1 MDLSQFSPEKLQ
13 EIAERNGMTVEEL
26 LAKSK
31 GNEGKQNGSTETTPP
46 TNQNQ
51 TPAGDS
57 SSGDISL
64 GSPEPKID
72 RLGKYIYR
80 GEELTILESDYL
92 KNYAGKSGYPKT
104 FDGFIDGWKGTI
116 QETTIMPEVKA
127 VGEATEEMKDLQK
140 KAKDYDDVISN
151 TNEANSTFDIG
162 VEYFNLHDNN
172 GDGVY
177 TPKLQREQYFPEI
190 PNSGGRK
197 SGWAEFKNDLQTDLK
212 LSLGEEKYAKWK
224 ELTELS
230 GGKVTQETLEKFY
243 YDLGVD
249 DGTINK
255 VVNAKKVKQ
264 AEIFNRDLSEEEQ
277 DAIQRFRGD
286 EDWQQEAQ
294 DIYNERVN
302 DELAYQDLTGRQLVS
317 PQVVN
322 GKSYVPTTYADYSVI
337 NKKQMK
343 ALDQESKDL
352 NAKSSILNVKFE
364 ELNAM
369 KDSYEEELGAL
380 TQTLT
385 NLENSER
392 TPENVQAYN
401 EAATRFNAIIESEA
415 FQNFNTDWNDI
426 IVGLNSFTDDV
437 KTFEDKYT
445 SVIDSEIGLEAAAK
459 NYEAIVRLAQVW
471 EEFTLGSLAGAASA
485 IYGVI
490 EEIAVNPAVF
500 AKAGSAKQGMVN
512 YNMKLAERRE
522 ELLPQ
527 NLTVSDLGDGAKFSD
542 WLGESLINNSPSIA
556 IAMLP
561 MGAAGVAGKGAA
573 RIAAMKR
580 AATLTSGFFGV
591 AEGGGYMAGIDVSVA
606 KADDTIKALRVD
618 LANAKG
624 EYEKQQIRDA
634 IEEQQSYLN
643 LSETQKAFNA
653 AAYGTIAMYAERL
666 GTLGF
671 LGNIQKYSKAV
682 GYNKFLKLM
691 SQPMAKAFSKTA
703 GALKAS
709 VIGVGIEQI
718 EETATLI
725 GQNFMDISVGR
736 QNKSL
741 FEGIDADFFANVAVS
756 SFAMSGPN
764 LGSNIFNSVVSEFR
778 SSKQIALNR
787 KNSEKLFN
795 VLEKLKSDQ
804 LTAAQRVE
812 LRKQR
817 RSLMEEL
824 AISDSK
830 TLFNIKGL
838 GAADIENVAELNRQ
852 MREIQKEAEALGY
865 GDVDVQTRKE
875 FDELVAKFKELQNT
889 RETILNKP
897 QEEIENLAKG
907 AQNELEARF
916 NLNNY
921 NFNIEVA
928 KAFGKDVTALSGL
941 EAVEDADG
949 NLRFEVREGE
959 FSEAITQELNKALA
973 SQVNAVTLNG
983 KVYVFEDII
992 KARIIQNG
1000 GIDAKFAAVS
1010 PLHEIGHQQ
1019 SAALGIIVS
1028 DKDSDAKTT
1037 KFVGDANA
1045 MIDSVV
1051 NEVTSLFQAGRISKK
1066 DYQAF
1071 LDRIDAYKDLG
1082 MIYNQYADTD
1092 FLDPDE
1098 LLQLIGDMTNMG
1110 ILPKSSFGKLH
1121 EIKSFVNSMF
1131 NFMGIDPMYF
1141 GLKNSSDVADFVASW
1156 STRLKEGGSLQLP
1169 PDEESQKA
1177 SISNEAERAKQV
1189 LEKVSSN
1196 MEFFDPNS
1204 PLIARVLPGMIKA
1217 QLASY
1222 INKGLK
1228 IDLEEAVSEV
1238 LLRLYSAQ
1246 DISKY
1251 NGTGTLYGYLN
1262 GRIKYRILD
1271 AFKNN
1276 DALVEDFS
1284 TSDLDDVKGVAAIEM
1299 PVAAVEERAESEK
1312 PQYKNLLERK
1322 VVDEETLETV
1332 KGKIPRIVGT
1342 LKNRIDADISKN
1354 KTVTPLINELR
1365 LALGKQIDIDL
1376 KKQMGGKKDGQL
1388 RKWLVANKKA
1398 ILENMTTT
1406 YLMTAFPIAVQKKV
1420 DGVWTS
1426 DWQGKKIDREKTSTD
1441 NAGRTSGAEL
1451 VRRLPQASLK
1461 IDDKTF
1467 LSFVLEE
1474 SGNPIRGKK
1483 ESIAKAVAE
1492 ELAFDIINEEMQ
1504 NPDSKIRQAFEAN
1517 QERLGV
1523 ELASNYVQHL
1533 ALQIERGNVKFSIGL
1548 EIVKNEDFQQS
1559 AILGAKF
1566 IQRRLKE
1573 GHNIDELIDQDG
1585 KFVYFGSPV
1594 SYILNIKPNAIY
1606 KEEDVS
1612 SFVLHLF
1619 ENGLIPL
1626 RPILKFSNKWK
1637 EAGNLKAWFEE
1648 RGYEVPKSMLN
1659 SKSDYNDKAQFA
1671 SDMAVLGM
1679 GLGKQIIDLM
1689 GPQFLGF
1696 ASYRTLPLQVIK
1708 GKKGAKRT
1716 EWADHQA
1723 ILMETA
1729 YNTDLPKN
1737 LDLSKVRI
1745 FNPKNGVLLQ
1755 LSKVL
1760 NNENLSREEKIL
1772 ELHRTGIIE
1781 EIRQANIH
1789 NKILAKHIASVA
1801 VILAKQDLI
1810 SPTSLG
1816 YFLQQQS
1823 PIIEGLRGLV
1833 SLDYITITD
1842 GDLGQIYLEHVDI
1855 NSSVMFDILNSISLD
1870 SDLETI
1876 NAIEKA
1882 IDSNRGW
1889 AENSDVI
1896 KLVDRTTDPLNP
1908 SGLKRLLATGNNVEN
1923 IMHISGIPAQEMID
1937 KEIEAQE
1944 ASASLGIDISKL
1956 EENKE
1961 ILQMSFKFSIG
1972 SPQVIFM
1979 VGGPGAGK
1987 SSVIKGTGLLD
1998 KGFKI
2003 VNQDIS
2009 LEQMKIDEGL
2019 PADEKIY
2026 NKEQRSLRAKLG
2038 WKARKIAEEKM
2049 NKYMG
2054 RRDNAIIDGT
2064 GASFNATRKKMKA
2077 FEDAGYTVHV
2087 LFVNTSK
2094 DVAVNRNKA
2103 RAERS
2108 LPDFVVTKT
2117 WDSVQESV
2125 VKYKEE
2131 FGDRVYEINTD
2142 NLTYKQNLPK
2152 EFLDK
2157 LNGGLDNAI
2166 AKYST
2171 GLSVELNNMIERQK
2185 GVASEREFSRVQAKM
2200 MGEKKGKYRVFVPAS
2215 AEDFRGLTSYTF
2227 AGKGKQGE
2235 ADQKFFEDN
2244 IINPYVRGV
2253 AQIEAVK
2260 QQIRREYHAVAKA
2273 NKQYFKMLGKKIGNT
2288 DFTYDQALRVYM
2300 WTQQGIDVPG
2310 MSKDDI
2316 NFLINEINQFPG
2328 LIELGNAMQMIS
2340 RQDTW
2345 MEPTEH
2351 WMSNTLVSDLNSM
2364 TEKVGRR
2371 KYLQEFIE
2379 NSEVIFSPENLN
2391 KIEAVYGTRHR
2402 EAIEDALY
2410 SMKNGRNRPT
2420 GMNKQMNQWLNWVNN
2435 STGAIMFF
2443 NIRSAVLQTLSATN
2457 FINWSDNNPVKAAA
2471 AFANQ
2476 PQFWADF
2483 AMIFNSDKLKQ
2494 RRSGLQTDVNTAEIA
2509 NQAEGAQNKAG
2520 AIIAYLLKIG
2530 FTPTQ
2535 IADSFAI
2542 AMGGASFYRNRV
2554 NTYLKQGMEQEA
2566 AEKQAFEDFS
2576 KTADEAQQSSDPYL
2590 VSQEQRSPLGRLVLA
2605 FQNTPMQYT
2614 RLMKKA
2620 MLDLAN
2626 GRGDAK
2632 THISKIMYYGAVQ
2645 NFIFSALQSALFAM
2659 IPGFDEEEEES
2670 GLTTKELEKKREKEQ
2685 RKEDTRYL
2693 RIINSMTDSVLKG
2706 SGVKGAVLATI
2717 KNTITEYF
2725 KQKEKGWTADHAY
2738 TLLAALSLS
2747 PPIGSKIRKIY
2758 SAIQS
2763 EKFDRDVLEAR
2774 GFSVMQDGKVNL
2786 SPIYSIIGSLV
2797 SGTANIPMDRMVDI
2811 INSMV
2816 EATDNRNTTWQRIAL
2831 AMGWKTWDVGAKNEE
2846 HDLIIQEAKEKRKE
2860 EGKKKA
2866 KKTREDNKKKKE
2878 AKEKDEALDDFFRR
2892 HPELDP
2898 NK

>member
-1 MDLSQFSPEKLQ
+1 MDLSKFSPEKLQ
-13 EIAERNGMTVEEL
+13 EIANRNNLTVEEL
-26 LAKSK
+26 IAKY
-31 GNEGKQNGSTETTPP
+31 GNEGKQDGSTETTPP
-46 TNQNQ
+46 VNQNQ
-51 TPAGDS
+51 TSAGDS

-64 GSPEPKID
+64 ESPEPKID

-80 GEELTILESDYL
+80 GEEQTILESDYL
-92 KNYAGKSGYPKT
+92 KNHAGKSGYPKT
-104 FDGFIDGWKGTI
+104 FDGFINGWKGTI

-127 VGEATEEMKDLQK
+127 VGKATEEMKDLQK

-151 TNEANSTFDIG
+151 TNEASSKFDIA
-162 VEYFNLHDNN
+162 VDYFNLHDNN
-172 GDGVY
+172 GNGVY
-177 TPKLQREQYFPEI
+177 TPKLEREQYFPEI

-197 SGWAEFKNDLQTDLK
+197 SGFAEFKNDLETDLK
-212 LSLGEEKYAKWK
+212 LSLGEEKYAKWE

-243 YDLGVD
+243 NDLGID
-249 DGTINK
+249 DGTISK

-322 GKSYVPTTYADYSVI
+322 GRKYVPTTYADYSVI

-343 ALDQESKDL
+343 ALEQESKDL
-352 NAKSSILNVKFE
+352 DAKSSILNVKFE

-369 KDSYEEELGAL
+369 KNSYEEELTAL

-385 NLENSER
+385 SLENAEK
-392 TPENVQAYN
+392 TPENIQMYN
-401 EAATRFNAIIESEA
+401 ETAARFNAIVESEA
-415 FQNFNTDWNDI
+415 FQNFNTDWKDI
-426 IVGLNSFTDDV
+426 VVGLNSFTDDV
-437 KTFEDKYT
+437 KTFEGKYA
-445 SVIDSEIGLEAAAK
+445 SVIDSEIGLEAASK

-471 EEFTLGSLAGAASA
+471 EEFTLGSLAGGASA
-485 IYGVI
+485 IYGLGA
-490 EEIAVNPAVF
+490 EWFGSEAAEI
-500 AKAGSAKQGMVN
+500 AKQGMVN
-512 YNMKLAERRE
+512 YNLKLAKRRE

-527 NLTVSDLGDGAKFSD
+527 NLSVSDLGEGAKFSD

-556 IAMLP
+556 IAMMP
-561 MGAAGVAGKGAA
+561 MGAAGLAGRGAA

-580 AATLTSGFFGV
+580 ASTITSGFFGV
-591 AEGGGYMAGIDVSVA
+591 AEAGGYMSGMDVSVA
-606 KADDTIKALRVD
+606 KAEDTIKALRLD

-624 EYEKQQIRDA
+624 EYERQQIRDA

-682 GYNKFLKLM
+682 GYNTFLKVM

-709 VIGVGIEQI
+709 AIGVGIEQI
-718 EETATLI
+718 EETATLL
-725 GQNFMDISVGR
+725 GQNFMDITVGQ

-741 FEGIDADFFANVAVS
+741 LEGLDADFFANVAVS
-756 SFAMSGPN
+756 SFAMSGPSS
-764 LGSNIFNSVVSEFR
+764 GANIFNAVVSEFR
-778 SSKQIALNR
+778 SSKQIALN
-787 KNSEKLFN
+787 KENSEKLFN
-795 VLEKLKSDQ
+795 VFEKLKSDQ
-804 LTAAQRVE
+804 LTPAQRVE

-817 RSLMEEL
+817 RGLMEEL

-830 TLFNIKGL
+830 TLFNVKGL
-838 GAADIENVAELNRQ
+838 GTADIENIAELNRQ

-897 QEEIENLAKG
+897 QEEIENLVKG
-907 AQNELEARF
+907 AQNEIEARF

-928 KAFGKDVTALSGL
+928 KAFGKDVTVISGT
-941 EAVEDADG
+941 EIADSDFDASTVQK
-949 NLRFEVREGE
+949 LREYID
-959 FSEAITQELNKALA
+959 A
-973 SQVNAVTLNG
+973 QVNAVTLNG

-1000 GIDAKFAAVS
+1000 GMDARFAAVS

-1028 DKDSDAKTT
+1028 DKNSDGKTT

-1071 LDRIDAYKDLG
+1071 LDRIEAYKNLG
-1082 MIYNQYADTD
+1082 MTYNQYADTD

-1131 NFMGIDPMYF
+1131 NFMGMDPMYF
-1141 GLKNSSDVADFVASW
+1141 GLKNANDVADFVASW
-1156 STRLKEGGSLQLP
+1156 STQLKEGGSLQLP

-1189 LEKVSSN
+1189 LEKLSSN
-1196 MEFFDPNS
+1196 MEYFDPNS

-1228 IDLEEAVSEV
+1228 VDLEEAVSEV
-1238 LLRLYSAQ
+1238 ILRLYSAQ

-1299 PVAAVEERAESEK
+1299 PVAVVEERVEAEK

-1322 VVDEETLETV
+1322 VVDEETLDSI

-1406 YLMTAFPIAVQKKV
+1406 YLMSAFPAAIQKKV
-1420 DGVWTS
+1420 DGIWTS
-1426 DWQGKKIDREKTSTD
+1426 DWAGKKIDRETTSTD

-1492 ELAFDIINEEMQ
+1492 EIAFDIINEEMQ

-1523 ELASNYVQHL
+1523 ELASNYVQQL

-1548 EIVKNEDFQQS
+1548 EIVKDKDFQQS
-1559 AILGAKF
+1559 AILGVKF
-1566 IQRRLKE
+1566 IQRRIQE

-1585 KFVYFGSPV
+1585 RFTYFGNSV
-1594 SYILNIKPNAIY
+1594 GYILNIKSDAIY

-1612 SFVLHLF
+1612 SFVLYLF

-1626 RPILKFSNKWK
+1626 KPILKFSNKWK
-1637 EAGNLKAWFEE
+1637 KASNLKAWFEE

-1671 SDMAVLGM
+1671 SDMTVLGM
-1679 GLGKQIIDLM
+1679 ALGKQIIDMM

-1696 ASYRTLPLQVIK
+1696 ASYNILPLQVIK

-1723 ILMETA
+1723 ILMETT
-1729 YNTDLPKN
+1729 YDTDLPKN

-1760 NNENLSREEKIL
+1760 NNENLSREEKIK

-1801 VILAKQDLI
+1801 VMLAKQDLI

-1855 NSSVMFDILNSISLD
+1855 NSSIMFDILNAISLD

-1944 ASASLGIDISKL
+1944 ANASLGIDISKL

-1979 VGGPGAGK
+1979 VGGPGSGK

-2009 LEQMKIDEGL
+2009 LEQMKIEEGL

-2026 NKEQRSLRAKLG
+2026 DKEQRSLRAKLG

-2131 FGDRVYEINTD
+2131 FSNRVYEINTD

-2166 AKYST
+2166 AKYSV
-2171 GLSVELNNMIERQK
+2171 GLSVELNDMIERQK

-2235 ADQKFFEDN
+2235 ADQKFFENNLID
-2244 IINPYVRGV
+2244 PYVRGV

-2288 DFTYDQALRVYM
+2288 DYTYDQALRVYM
-2300 WTQQGIDVPG
+2300 WTQQGIEIPG
-2310 MSKDDI
+2310 MTKDDI
-2316 NFLINEINQFPG
+2316 AFLVNEINQFPG
-2328 LIELGNAMQMIS
+2328 LIQLGNAMQAIS

-2345 MEPTEH
+2345 VDPTEH

-2364 TEKVGRR
+2364 TEKVGRK

-2410 SMKNGRNRPT
+2410 SMINGRNRPT

-2520 AIIAYLLKIG
+2520 AVIAYLLKIG

-2542 AMGGASFYRNRV
+2542 ATGGASFYRNRV
-2554 NTYLKQGMEQEA
+2554 NTYLKQGMELEA
-2566 AEKQAFEDFS
+2566 AEKKAFEDFS

-2632 THISKIMYYGAVQ
+2632 THISKIIYYGAVQ
-2645 NFIFSALQSALFAM
+2645 NFIFSAMQSALFAM
-2659 IPGFDEEEEES
+2659 IPGFDDEEDES
-2670 GLTTKELEKKREKEQ
+2670 GLTAKELEKKREKEQ

-2706 SGVKGAVLATI
+2706 SGVKGAVIATI

-2725 KQKEKGWTADHAY
+2725 KQREKGWSGDHAY

-2747 PPIGSKIRKIY
+2747 PPIGSKVRKIY
-2758 SAIQS
+2758 SAIQG
-2763 EKFDRDVLEAR
+2763 EQFDRDVLEAR
-2774 GFSVMQDGKVNL
+2774 GFSVMADGRINL
-2786 SPIYSIIGSLV
+2786 SPAYSIIGSLV
-2797 SGTANIPMDRMVDI
+2797 SGAANIPMDRMVDI
-2811 INSMV
+2811 INSIV
-2816 EATDNRNTTWQRIAL
+2816 EATDARNTTWQRIAL

-2846 HDLIIQEAKEKRKE
+2846 HDLIIQQAKEKRKE
-2860 EGKKKA
+2860 EGREKA
-2866 KKTREDNKKKKE
+2866 KKTREENKKKKE
-2878 AKEKDEALDDFFRR
+2878 DKERQEALEDFYRR
-2892 HPELDP
+2892 HPELRP
-2898 NK
+2898 KNK

>member
-1 MDLSQFSPEKLQ
+1 MYEK
-13 EIAERNGMTVEEL
+13 NGKIISEAQASYAANQKGYSLEEW
-26 LAKSK
+26 ASSN
-31 GNEGKQNGSTETTPP
+31 GWTITEGKQNDLTETDPP
-46 TNQNQ
+46 TSQN
-51 TPAGDS
+51 TETSAGES

-80 GEELTILESDYL
+80 GEEQTILESDYL
-92 KNYAGKSGYPKT
+92 KNYAGKTGYPKT
-104 FDGFIDGWKGTI
+104 FDGFIKGWKGAI

-127 VGEATEEMKDLQK
+127 VGAATEEMKDLQK

-151 TNEANSTFDIG
+151 TNETSSRFDIAID
-162 VEYFNLHDNN
+162 YFNLHDNS

-177 TPKLQREQYFPEI
+177 TPKLKREQYFPEI

-197 SGWAEFKNDLQTDLK
+197 SGFAEFKNDLETDLK

-230 GGKVTQETLEKFY
+230 NGKVTQETLEKFY
-243 YDLGVD
+243 KDLNID

-255 VVNAKKVKQ
+255 VVNTKKVKQ

-302 DELAYQDLTGRQLVS
+302 DELAYQDLTGRRLVS

-343 ALDQESKDL
+343 ALEQKSKDL
-352 NAKSSILNVKFE
+352 DAKSSILNVKFE
-364 ELNAM
+364 ELNSM
-369 KDSYEEELGAL
+369 KNSYEEELGTL

-385 NLENSER
+385 NLENAER
-392 TPENVQAYN
+392 TPKNIQEYN
-401 EAATRFNAIIESEA
+401 EAVNRFNTIIESEA
-415 FQNFNTDWNDI
+415 FQSFNTDWNDI
-426 IVGLNSFTDDV
+426 IVGLNGFTDDV
-437 KTFEDKYT
+437 KTFEDTYA
-445 SVIDSEIGLEAAAK
+445 SVIDSEIGLEASAK
-459 NYEAIVRLAQVW
+459 NYESIVRLAQVW
-471 EEFTLGSLAGAASA
+471 EEFTLGSLAGGASA
-485 IYGVI
+485 IYGI
-490 EEIAVNPAVF
+490 FAEI
-500 AKAGSAKQGMVN
+500 GSENAEVAKQGMVN
-512 YNMKLAERRE
+512 YNVKLAKRRE

-527 NLTVSDLGDGAKFSD
+527 NLTVSDLGEGAKFSD
-542 WLGESLINNSPSIA
+542 WLGEALINNSPSIA

-561 MGAAGVAGKGAA
+561 MGAVGLAGKGAA

-580 AATLTSGFFGV
+580 ASVLTSGIFGI

-606 KADDTIKALRVD
+606 NADDNIKALRID

-624 EYEKQQIRDA
+624 EYEKEQIRDA

-653 AAYGTIAMYAERL
+653 VAYGTIAMYAERL

-682 GYNKFLKLM
+682 GYNTFLKLM

-709 VIGVGIEQI
+709 VVGVGIEQI

-725 GQNFMDISVGR
+725 GQNLMDIAVGR

-741 FEGIDADFFANVAVS
+741 FEGLDADFFANVAVS

-778 SSKQIALNR
+778 SSKQISLN
-787 KNSEKLFN
+787 KENSEKLFN
-795 VLEKLKSDQ
+795 VLEKLKSGQ
-804 LTAAQRVE
+804 LTFAQRVE
-812 LRKQR
+812 LSKQR
-817 RSLMEEL
+817 RSLMKEL

-838 GAADIENVAELNRQ
+838 SAADIENVAELNRQ
-852 MREIQKEAEALGY
+852 MREIRNEAEALGY
-865 GDVDVQTRKE
+865 GDVDVRTKKE
-875 FDELVAKFKELQNT
+875 FDDLAAKFKELQNT
-889 RETILNKP
+889 RENILNKP
-897 QEEIENLAKG
+897 QEEIENLIKG
-907 AQNELEARF
+907 AQNQLEARF
-916 NLNNY
+916 NLSNY
-921 NFNIEVA
+921 NFNVEVA
-928 KAFGKDVTALSGL
+928 KAFGKDVTVISGF
-941 EAVEDADG
+941 EIADG
-949 NLRFEVREGE
+949 DFDLATVQKLRE
-959 FSEAITQELNKALA
+959 SIDA
-973 SQVNAVTLNG
+973 QVNAVELNG
-983 KVYVFEDII
+983 KVYIFEDII

-1000 GIDAKFAAVS
+1000 GMDARFAAVS

-1019 SAALGIIVS
+1019 SSALGVIIS
-1028 DKDSDAKTT
+1028 DKDSDGKTT

-1071 LDRIDAYKDLG
+1071 LDRIDAYKNLG
-1082 MIYNQYADTD
+1082 RTYNQYADTD

-1098 LLQLIGDMTNMG
+1098 LIQIIGDMTNMG

-1121 EIKSFVNSMF
+1121 EIKSFINSMF
-1131 NFMGIDPMYF
+1131 NFIGMDPMYF
-1141 GLKNSSDVADFVASW
+1141 GLNNASDVADFVASW

-1204 PLIARVLPGMIKA
+1204 PLIARVLPGMINA

-1276 DALVEDFS
+1276 DAIVEDFS
-1284 TSDLDDVKGVAAIEM
+1284 TTDLDDVKGVAAIEM
-1299 PVAAVEERAESEK
+1299 PVTAVEERVEAEK

-1322 VVDEETLETV
+1322 VVDEETLETI

-1342 LKNRIDADISKN
+1342 LKNSVDADISKN

-1376 KKQMGGKKDGQL
+1376 KNQMGGKKDGQL

-1406 YLMTAFPIAVQKKV
+1406 YLMSAFPAAVQKKV

-1426 DWQGKKIDREKTSTD
+1426 DWDGKKIDREKTSTD

-1523 ELASNYVQHL
+1523 ELAFNYVQQL
-1533 ALQIERGNVKFSIGL
+1533 ALQIERGNIKFSIGL
-1548 EIVKNEDFQQS
+1548 EIIKDEDFQQS
-1559 AILGAKF
+1559 AILGVKF

-1573 GHNIDELIDQDG
+1573 GRNIDELIDQNG
-1585 KFVYFGSPV
+1585 RFVYFGSPV

-1626 RPILKFSNKWK
+1626 KPISKFSDKWK
-1637 EAGNLKAWFEE
+1637 ESASLKAWFEE
-1648 RGYEVPKSMLN
+1648 RGYELPKSMLS
-1659 SKSDYNDKAQFA
+1659 SKSDHNDKKQFA

-1696 ASYRTLPLQVIK
+1696 ASYKTLPLQVIK
-1708 GKKGAKRT
+1708 GKKDAKRT

-1729 YNTDLPKN
+1729 FDVDLPEN

-1755 LSKVL
+1755 LSKIL

-1772 ELHRTGIIE
+1772 ELDRTGILE

-1789 NKILAKHIASVA
+1789 NKILAKHIVSVA
-1801 VILAKQDLI
+1801 VMLAKQDVI

-1833 SLDYITITD
+1833 SLDYITITE
-1842 GDLGQIYLEHVDI
+1842 GNLGQIYLEHVDI
-1855 NSSVMFDILNSISLD
+1855 NSNIMFDILNSISLD

-1889 AENSDVI
+1889 AENSEVI

-1908 SGLKRLLATGNNVEN
+1908 SGIKRLLATGNNVEN

-1937 KEIEAQE
+1937 KEIEAQKFN
-1944 ASASLGIDISKL
+1944 ASLGIDISKL
-1956 EENKE
+1956 EKDKE

-1979 VGGPGAGK
+1979 VGGPGSGK

-2026 NKEQRSLRAKLG
+2026 NEEQRSLRAKLG
-2038 WKARKIAEEKM
+2038 WKARKAAEEEIAT
-2049 NKYMG
+2049 NTAARESYG
-2054 RRDNAIIDGT
+2054 IDGT
-2064 GASFNATRKKMKA
+2064 GASYNATTKKMKA
-2077 FEDAGYTVHV
+2077 LEDAGFDTAHV
-2087 LFVNTSK
+2087 IFVNTSK
-2094 DVAVNRNKA
+2094 DVALNRNKA

-2108 LPDFVVTKT
+2108 LADFIVTKT
-2117 WDSVQESV
+2117 WDSVQESAV
-2125 VKYKEE
+2125 SNIKK
-2131 FGDRVYEINTD
+2131 
-2142 NLTYKQNLPK
+2142 NL
-2152 EFLDK
+2152 
-2157 LNGGLDNAI
+2157 
-2166 AKYST
+2166 
-2171 GLSVELNNMIERQK
+2171 
-2185 GVASEREFSRVQAKM
+2185 REPS
-2200 MGEKKGKYRVFVPAS
+2200 
-2215 AEDFRGLTSYTF
+2215 
-2227 AGKGKQGE
+2227 
-2235 ADQKFFEDN
+2235 
-2244 IINPYVRGV
+2244 
-2253 AQIEAVK
+2253 
-2260 QQIRREYHAVAKA
+2260 
-2273 NKQYFKMLGKKIGNT
+2273 
-2288 DFTYDQALRVYM
+2288 LR
-2300 WTQQGIDVPG
+2300 
-2310 MSKDDI
+2310 
-2316 NFLINEINQFPG
+2316 N
-2328 LIELGNAMQMIS
+2328 
-2340 RQDTW
+2340 
-2345 MEPTEH
+2345 
-2351 WMSNTLVSDLNSM
+2351 
-2364 TEKVGRR
+2364 
-2371 KYLQEFIE
+2371 
-2379 NSEVIFSPENLN
+2379 
-2391 KIEAVYGTRHR
+2391 
-2402 EAIEDALY
+2402 
-2410 SMKNGRNRPT
+2410 
-2420 GMNKQMNQWLNWVNN
+2420 
-2435 STGAIMFF
+2435 
-2443 NIRSAVLQTLSATN
+2443 
-2457 FINWSDNNPVKAAA
+2457 
-2471 AFANQ
+2471 
-2476 PQFWADF
+2476 
-2483 AMIFNSDKLKQ
+2483 
-2494 RRSGLQTDVNTAEIA
+2494 
-2509 NQAEGAQNKAG
+2509 
-2520 AIIAYLLKIG
+2520 
-2530 FTPTQ
+2530 
-2535 IADSFAI
+2535 
-2542 AMGGASFYRNRV
+2542 
-2554 NTYLKQGMEQEA
+2554 
-2566 AEKQAFEDFS
+2566 
-2576 KTADEAQQSSDPYL
+2576 
-2590 VSQEQRSPLGRLVLA
+2590 
-2605 FQNTPMQYT
+2605 
-2614 RLMKKA
+2614 
-2620 MLDLAN
+2620 
-2626 GRGDAK
+2626 
-2632 THISKIMYYGAVQ
+2632 
-2645 NFIFSALQSALFAM
+2645 
-2659 IPGFDEEEEES
+2659 
-2670 GLTTKELEKKREKEQ
+2670 
-2685 RKEDTRYL
+2685 
-2693 RIINSMTDSVLKG
+2693 
-2706 SGVKGAVLATI
+2706 
-2717 KNTITEYF
+2717 
-2725 KQKEKGWTADHAY
+2725 
-2738 TLLAALSLS
+2738 
-2747 PPIGSKIRKIY
+2747 
-2758 SAIQS
+2758 
-2763 EKFDRDVLEAR
+2763 
-2774 GFSVMQDGKVNL
+2774 
-2786 SPIYSIIGSLV
+2786 
-2797 SGTANIPMDRMVDI
+2797 
-2811 INSMV
+2811 
-2816 EATDNRNTTWQRIAL
+2816 
-2831 AMGWKTWDVGAKNEE
+2831 
-2846 HDLIIQEAKEKRKE
+2846 
-2860 EGKKKA
+2860 
-2866 KKTREDNKKKKE
+2866 
-2878 AKEKDEALDDFFRR
+2878 
-2892 HPELDP
+2892 
-2898 NK
+2898 